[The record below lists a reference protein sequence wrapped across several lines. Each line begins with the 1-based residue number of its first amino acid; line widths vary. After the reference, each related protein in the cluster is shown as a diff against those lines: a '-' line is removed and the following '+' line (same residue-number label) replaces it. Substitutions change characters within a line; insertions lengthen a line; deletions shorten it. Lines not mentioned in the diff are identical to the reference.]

1 MTPQDRGEALRSHV
15 KAKHRFLQKE
25 AKARHNRYKSKQKL
39 KTLEP
44 LNPKCI
50 PSQYAML
57 NHMSAHSAT
66 PVTRRNFQ
74 FSISHH
80 SLPSAKEDESKLS
93 PLLTMGLIKCESHAL
108 MEVTPPGMNLPLRC
122 NSP

>member
-15 KAKHRFLQKE
+15 KAKHQFHQKE

-57 NHMSAHSAT
+57 NHMSAHSTT

-93 PLLTMGLIKCESHAL
+93 PLLTMGLIKCESHAV

>member
-15 KAKHRFLQKE
+15 KEKHRFLQKE
-25 AKARHNRYKSKQKL
+25 AKAQHNRYKSKQNL

-66 PVTRRNFQ
+66 PVTRRIFNF
-74 FSISHH
+74 SHH

>member
-1 MTPQDRGEALRSHV
+1 
-15 KAKHRFLQKE
+15 
-25 AKARHNRYKSKQKL
+25 
-39 KTLEP
+39 
-44 LNPKCI
+44 
-50 PSQYAML
+50 ML

-66 PVTRRNFQ
+66 PVTRRIFNF
-74 FSISHH
+74 SRH

-93 PLLTMGLIKCESHAL
+93 PLLTMGLIKRESQAL